1 MVTYSFRQTKP
12 LVRIQAPH
20 PILFVLLALC
30 LCMGSGSALEVGDSA
45 YYSSAPD
52 SLSSVAVSTDS
63 LARVVGSEIFGV
75 YWSSFGGNGQITAID
90 DVSMKGR
97 ADGVQE
103 LATATYKTFQGVE
116 AAVSSSSSDILSVL
130 RLIYG
135 TLQKSGDLGT
145 VYTRLVELLN
155 EFKTVSY
162 NGASAWNYVGGSFNN
177 RKFSDLLAVVTAH
190 LYHSGTWGNYL
201 DSNGFGFSGTRV
213 GWARISGEGFL
224 GLSKLLFG
232 DDSHDIYGLNYN
244 GTDKVGHRGSW
255 SLADIAANG
264 FQGLATL
271 LAGSGDHRQE
281 GYSWLGQ
288 GGYAANGPTNLMDMV
303 GDGFLGLSSLLS
315 AAEPG
320 EARLSW
326 MYVSPD
332 DGVSG
337 LQLKH
342 NTLFSFLG
350 SFASGI
356 QNPIARLAYVLAD
369 LEDIQFKK
377 DEKPNM
383 DAVKD
388 SFFGDGEGA
397 VNPDQIKDLAGI
409 SSDIKGSFSGSGS
422 AGDAFTAI
430 NDSKSF
436 WFFSQEVADALDT
449 VNSPALASVEED
461 DFMDQFVQNEAGF
474 YSLVDMSPWDVN
486 SYLGG

>member
-1 MVTYSFRQTKP
+1 MVTYGLRQAKP

-20 PILFVLLALC
+20 PILFILLALC
-30 LCMGSGSALEVGDSA
+30 FCMGSGSALEVGDSA
-45 YYSSAPD
+45 YYSSAPE
-52 SLSSVAVSTDS
+52 SLSSAVVSTDS
-63 LARVVGSEIFGV
+63 LARVVGGDIFGI
-75 YWSSFGGNGQITAID
+75 YWSSFGGNGQITEID
-90 DVSMKGR
+90 GVTMKGR

-116 AAVSSSSSDILSVL
+116 TAVSSSSSSVVEQ
-130 RLIYG
+130 LIAIRNNLYD
-135 TLQKSGDLGT
+135 TKGT

-177 RKFSDLLAVVTAH
+177 RNFSDLLAVVTAH

-244 GTDKVGHRGSW
+244 GTDKVGYRGSW

-315 AAEPG
+315 TAELG

-332 DGVSG
+332 DGISG

-369 LEDIQFKK
+369 LEDIEFKK
-377 DEKPNM
+377 EEKPNM

-388 SFFGDGEGA
+388 HFFGDGEGA

-409 SSDIKGSFSGSGS
+409 SSDIKGSFAGAGS

-430 NDSKSF
+430 NDSESF

-449 VNSPALASVEED
+449 VNSPAFASVEED
-461 DFMDQFVQNEAGF
+461 DFMDQFVQDEDGF